1 MGKFTTKQG
10 VLFFSYTL
18 DVEELEKIDRFLSL
32 LDESG
37 VAEVIKS
44 HVSGSKTGR
53 HQYDIYKMLAAV
65 IYGFAQSNG
74 TLRTLEDRC
83 KL

>member
-37 VAEVIKS
+37 VAEVIKEPC
-44 HVSGSKTGR
+44 VGLKDG
-53 HQYDIYKMLAAV
+53 QAPI
-65 IYGFAQSNG
+65 
-74 TLRTLEDRC
+74 
-83 KL
+83 